1 MRKQKPAS
9 ADISHFLFLLLL
21 RGIIFQMDA
30 ELKTKILNDLKDAM
44 RSGDAPKK
52 NVLRLINAAIKN
64 EEVNARVDARK
75 GVISDADVLMLIR
88 REIKQHQESFDEA
101 KGAGREDLMT
111 EQQVEL
117 DILNTYLPQQMTR
130 DQITEAVK
138 QAMTETGATTAK
150 QMGVLMKALMPRVQG
165 KADGKVVQ
173 EVVKQLLN

>member
-1 MRKQKPAS
+1 M
-9 ADISHFLFLLLL
+9 IL
-21 RGIIFQMDA
+21 QMEA

-44 RSGDAPKK
+44 RSGDEAKK

-88 REIKQHQESFDEA
+88 REIKQHQESLEEA
-101 KGAGREDLMT
+101 KAASRDDLVR
-111 EQQVEL
+111 EQQIEL

-130 DQITEAVK
+130 EQIAEAVK
-138 QAMTETGATTAK
+138 QAMTETGATHAK

-165 KADGKVVQ
+165 KADGKLVQ
-173 EVVKQLLN
+173 EVVKQLLAQ